1 MLILFVIISLL
12 FVIISSIFWILGDY
26 SYEKREKNKL
36 IHWCYHYIHQ
46 EFLGYFLLTASII
59 LLSIFAIV
67 TTCVGAEYSNNL
79 VIQEKIE
86 MYQEEN
92 EQIEQEITDIIYNY
106 QQYEKE
112 TFANAKIENINVAL
126 NLYPEL
132 KSDEL
137 VKQQMTIY
145 AENNKE
151 IKSLRAKQL
160 DYKVLK
166 WWLIF

>member
-1 MLILFVIISLL
+1 MLVSFVIISLL
-12 FVIISSIFWILGDY
+12 FLIISLILWILGAC
-26 SYEKREKNKL
+26 SQEKREKNKF
-36 IHWCYHYIHQ
+36 IHWCYECIYK
-46 EFLGYFLLTASII
+46 EFLGQFLIAASII
-59 LLSIFAIV
+59 MLGIFAIV
-67 TTCVGAEYSNNL
+67 TVCVGAEYSNNL

-137 VKQQMTIY
+137 VKQQMAIY
-145 AENNKE
+145 MENNKE
-151 IKSLRAKQL
+151 IKSLRAEQL
-160 DYKVLK
+160 YYKVLK